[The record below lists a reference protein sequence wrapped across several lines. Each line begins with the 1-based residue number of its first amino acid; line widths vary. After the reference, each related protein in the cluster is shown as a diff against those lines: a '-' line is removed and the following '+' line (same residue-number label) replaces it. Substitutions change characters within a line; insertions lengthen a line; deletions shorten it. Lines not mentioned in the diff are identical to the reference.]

1 VGSIVRFYVYCTEGE
16 VGAIRARAREAGVSV
31 SALLCRAALG
41 RQLISITDQRTAG
54 ELRRLA
60 AMLKHLYPK
69 NSNWTAQESHCYW
82 LGHAQL
88 MLLAQNIERHI
99 DDVA

>member
-1 VGSIVRFYVYCTEGE
+1 MRFYVYCTEGE

-31 SALLCRAALG
+31 SVFLRRAALG
-41 RQLISITDQRTAG
+41 RELISITDQRTAG
-54 ELRRLA
+54 ELRRLG

-69 NSNWTAQESHCYW
+69 NSNWTAQETHRYW

-88 MLLAQNIERHI
+88 MLLARNIERRI
-99 DDVA
+99 AEVA